1 MRDRSEESRPL
12 KYSFVY
18 FVTTCGS
25 LAIVRGKDNNF
36 QSFIFVRVIYSSLP
50 DKRKAWLSEECSGK
64 DIDHSVH
71 SVNRYE
77 KLWILVSRQPIAIL
91 EDIKCENL
99 CKNLR
104 IRVIEESR
112 LELTSPPLQF
122 LYHHR
127 DFGWRDSRLGD
138 TEEEKNELLF
148 DRPAIYGWNIR
159 HYNASKRGGG
169 RPAGRLVGSRPRV
182 CFVWKFN
189 FSN

>member
-18 FVTTCGS
+18 FVTTSGS

-50 DKRKAWLSEECSGK
+50 DKRKAWLSEERSGK

-122 LYHHR
+122 LYYLKPHI
-127 DFGWRDSRLGD
+127 S
-138 TEEEKNELLF
+138 EKAVISDGE
-148 DRPAIYGWNIR
+148 IR
-159 HYNASKRGGG
+159 
-169 RPAGRLVGSRPRV
+169 
-182 CFVWKFN
+182 VWGTRRRRRMN
-189 FSN
+189 FYSIVPQFTGET